1 MIGKEG
7 EGKRHWDGK
16 RERERQIERVRERES
31 DRERER
37 VRERVTKRDSTP
49 LARPCLISPSFP
61 PCLSLSYSASLS
73 PSFPLSFFSSLSICV
88 CLSLSLSITY
98 TVSLTHTRLTCQ
110 SCWRSKY
117 SSVNP
122 ASDKVDQDSVLM
134 MDTSSYSQ
142 KCTIFC
148 LLSHLQNDVLPW
160 NWNRMTILRVRF
172 SLVKS
177 KNSVQKDLLSSSI
190 LKENK
195 ILPIHQTLTWRFW
208 KFGSDPSVPFS
219 CCGDLQIYWKI
230 IEQFFIRQMNYS
242 ANIY

>member
-16 RERERQIERVRERES
+16 RERETNRESERERES
-31 DRERER
+31 QIEREWE
-37 VRERVTKRDSTP
+37 REWQRETP
-49 LARPCLISPSFP
+49 HPLHVPVWSLL
-61 PCLSLSYSASLS
+61 LSLHVYLSLTLL
-73 PSFPLSFFSSLSICV
+73 LSLH
-88 CLSLSLSITY
+88 LSLSLSFPHSLSVC
-98 TVSLTHTRLTCQ
+98 VSL
-110 SCWRSKY
+110 SPY
-117 SSVNP
+117 
-122 ASDKVDQDSVLM
+122 
-134 MDTSSYSQ
+134 
-142 KCTIFC
+142 